1 MEDLLGVIDQP
12 NIPGTIDEHP
22 NWRQRLPVDL
32 EELTSAIDVAALRAA
47 MRGRQTSASG
57 NS

>member
-22 NWRQRLPVDL
+22 NWRQRLPVTLDKIAAKVNL
-32 EELTSAIDVAALRAA
+32 AALKAA
-47 MRGRQTSASG
+47 TRERSLFGG
-57 NS
+57 G